1 MKMIFMLEC
10 SIWMQVLVLKKEHS
24 EGYVTVS
31 KAERCA
37 KESVQT
43 YKVGSIN

>member
-1 MKMIFMLEC
+1 MIFMFAC